1 MTSNCKNQLNQNIMI
16 ALEADGSEKYVV
28 EHAVLLAEQLAIIHV
43 NDLHAGS
50 MSMMMDSPK
59 KITADM
65 IREQVIDFGLEHI
78 LDELDIII
86 TKGENI
92 AKNIEPHC
100 QGVDML
106 VLGHRR
112 MSKLKANIT
121 DSMDEGITNII
132 ACPVLVV
139 QKD

>member
-1 MTSNCKNQLNQNIMI
+1 MGKYQNIMV
-16 ALEADGSEKYVV
+16 ALVGDGNEQPVV
-28 EHAVLLAEQLAIIHV
+28 EQAVLLAEHFQSKLSAIHV
-43 NDLHAGS
+43 NDLHAGG

-65 IREQVIDFGLEHI
+65 IRNQMKDFGFERILE
-78 LDELDIII
+78 ELDIII

-92 AKNIEPHC
+92 AKSIEPHC
-100 QGVDML
+100 QGIDML
-106 VLGHRR
+106 ILGHRK
-112 MSKLKANIT
+112 MSDFKASIT
-121 DSMDEGITNII
+121 DSVDEGITNLV

>member
-1 MTSNCKNQLNQNIMI
+1 MGKYQNIMI
-16 ALEADGSEKYVV
+16 ALEADGSEKSVV
-28 EHAVLLAEQLAIIHV
+28 EHAVLLAEQLQSKLSIIHV

-65 IREQVIDFGLEHI
+65 IREQVIDYGLEHI
-78 LDELDIII
+78 LDELDIIL

-92 AKNIEPHC
+92 AKSIESHC

-112 MSKLKANIT
+112 MSKLMANIT
-121 DSMDEGITNII
+121 DSIDEGITNII

>member
-1 MTSNCKNQLNQNIMI
+1 MI

-28 EHAVLLAEQLAIIHV
+28 EHAVLLAEQLKAKLAIIHV

-78 LDELDIII
+78 LDELDNII

-112 MSKLKANIT
+112 MSKL
-121 DSMDEGITNII
+121 
-132 ACPVLVV
+132 
-139 QKD
+139 

>member
-1 MTSNCKNQLNQNIMI
+1 
-16 ALEADGSEKYVV
+16 
-28 EHAVLLAEQLAIIHV
+28 
-43 NDLHAGS
+43 

-78 LDELDIII
+78 LDELDIIM

>member
-1 MTSNCKNQLNQNIMI
+1 MGKYQNIMV
-16 ALEADGSEKYVV
+16 ALVGDGNEQPVV
-28 EHAVLLAEQLAIIHV
+28 EQAVLLAEQFQSKLSAIHV
-43 NDLHAGS
+43 NDLHAGG

-65 IREQVIDFGLEHI
+65 IREQVIDYGLEHI
-78 LDELDIII
+78 LDELDIIL

-92 AKNIEPHC
+92 AKSIESHC

-121 DSMDEGITNII
+121 DSVDEGITNLVS
-132 ACPVLVV
+132 CPVLVV

>member
-1 MTSNCKNQLNQNIMI
+1 
-16 ALEADGSEKYVV
+16 
-28 EHAVLLAEQLAIIHV
+28 
-43 NDLHAGS
+43 
-50 MSMMMDSPK
+50 
-59 KITADM
+59 M
-65 IREQVIDFGLEHI
+65 IREQVIDYGLEHI
-78 LDELDIII
+78 LDELDIIL

-92 AKNIEPHC
+92 AKSIESHC

-121 DSMDEGITNII
+121 DSVDEGITNLV

>member
-28 EHAVLLAEQLAIIHV
+28 EHAVLLAEQLQAKLAIIHV

-65 IREQVIDFGLEHI
+65 IREQ
-78 LDELDIII
+78 
-86 TKGENI
+86 
-92 AKNIEPHC
+92 
-100 QGVDML
+100 
-106 VLGHRR
+106 GHRLWIGAYFR
-112 MSKLKANIT
+112 
-121 DSMDEGITNII
+121 
-132 ACPVLVV
+132 
-139 QKD
+139 

>member
-1 MTSNCKNQLNQNIMI
+1 MGKYQNIMV
-16 ALEADGSEKYVV
+16 ALVGDGSEQPVV
-28 EHAVLLAEQLAIIHV
+28 EQAVLLAEQFQSKLSAIHV
-43 NDLHAGS
+43 NDLHAGG

-65 IREQVIDFGLEHI
+65 IRDQMKDFGFERILE
-78 LDELDIII
+78 ELDIII

-92 AKNIEPHC
+92 AKSIEPHC
-100 QGVDML
+100 QGIDML
-106 VLGHRR
+106 ILGHRK
-112 MSKLKANIT
+112 MSDFKANIT
-121 DSMDEGITNII
+121 DSVDEGITNLV

>member
-1 MTSNCKNQLNQNIMI
+1 MGKYQNIMI
-16 ALEADGSEKYVV
+16 ALEADGSEKSVV
-28 EHAVLLAEQLAIIHV
+28 EHAVLLAEQLQSKLSIIHV

-65 IREQVIDFGLEHI
+65 IRDQMKDFGFERILE
-78 LDELDIII
+78 ELDIII

-92 AKNIEPHC
+92 AQSIEPHC
-100 QGVDML
+100 QGIDML
-106 VLGHRR
+106 ILGHRK
-112 MSKLKANIT
+112 MSDFKANIT
-121 DSMDEGITNII
+121 DSVDEGITNLV

>member
-1 MTSNCKNQLNQNIMI
+1 MGKYQNIMV
-16 ALEADGSEKYVV
+16 ALVGDGNEQPVV
-28 EHAVLLAEQLAIIHV
+28 EQAVLLAEHFQSKLSAIHV
-43 NDLHAGS
+43 NDLHAGG

-65 IREQVIDFGLEHI
+65 IRDQMKDFGFERILE
-78 LDELDIII
+78 ELDIII

-92 AKNIEPHC
+92 AQSIEPHC
-100 QGVDML
+100 QGIDML
-106 VLGHRR
+106 ILGHRK
-112 MSKLKANIT
+112 MSDFKANIT
-121 DSMDEGITNII
+121 DSVDEGITNLV

>member
-59 KITADM
+59 IITADM

-132 ACPVLVV
+132 ACPVLLV

>member
-1 MTSNCKNQLNQNIMI
+1 MKKYQNIMI

-65 IREQVIDFGLEHI
+65 IRKQ
-78 LDELDIII
+78 
-86 TKGENI
+86 
-92 AKNIEPHC
+92 
-100 QGVDML
+100 
-106 VLGHRR
+106 GHRLWIGAYFR
-112 MSKLKANIT
+112 
-121 DSMDEGITNII
+121 
-132 ACPVLVV
+132 
-139 QKD
+139 

>member
-1 MTSNCKNQLNQNIMI
+1 MGKYQNIMV
-16 ALEADGSEKYVV
+16 ALVGDGNEQPVV
-28 EHAVLLAEQLAIIHV
+28 EQAVLLAEQFQSKLSAIHV
-43 NDLHAGS
+43 NDLHAGG

-65 IREQVIDFGLEHI
+65 IRDQMKDFGFERILE
-78 LDELDIII
+78 ELDIII

-92 AKNIEPHC
+92 AKSIEPHC
-100 QGVDML
+100 QGIDML
-106 VLGHRR
+106 ILGHRK
-112 MSKLKANIT
+112 MSDFKASIT
-121 DSMDEGITNII
+121 DSVDEGITNLV

>member
-1 MTSNCKNQLNQNIMI
+1 MGKYQNIMV
-16 ALEADGSEKYVV
+16 ALVGDGNEQPVV
-28 EHAVLLAEQLAIIHV
+28 EHAVLLAEQFQSKLSAIHV

-65 IREQVIDFGLEHI
+65 IRDQMKDFGFERILE
-78 LDELDIII
+78 ELDIII

-92 AKNIEPHC
+92 AKSIEPHC
-100 QGVDML
+100 QGIDML
-106 VLGHRR
+106 ILGHRK
-112 MSKLKANIT
+112 MSDFKANIT
-121 DSMDEGITNII
+121 DSVDEGITNLV

>member
-59 KITADM
+59 IITADM
-65 IREQVIDFGLEHI
+65 IREQVIDYGLEHI
-78 LDELDIII
+78 LDELDIIM

>member
-1 MTSNCKNQLNQNIMI
+1 MGKYQNIMV
-16 ALEADGSEKYVV
+16 ALVGDGNEQPVV
-28 EHAVLLAEQLAIIHV
+28 EQAVLLAEQFKSKLSAIHV
-43 NDLHAGS
+43 NDLHAGG

-65 IREQVIDFGLEHI
+65 IRDQMKDFGFERILE
-78 LDELDIII
+78 ELDIII

-92 AKNIEPHC
+92 AKSIEPHC
-100 QGVDML
+100 QGIDML
-106 VLGHRR
+106 ILGHRK
-112 MSKLKANIT
+112 MSDFKANIT
-121 DSMDEGITNII
+121 DSVDEGITNLV

>member
-1 MTSNCKNQLNQNIMI
+1 MGKYQNIMI
-16 ALEADGSEKYVV
+16 ALVGDGNEHPVV
-28 EHAVLLAEQLAIIHV
+28 EQAVLLAEQFQSKLSAIHV
-43 NDLHAGS
+43 NDLHAGG

-65 IREQVIDFGLEHI
+65 IRDQMKDFGFERILE
-78 LDELDIII
+78 ELDIII

-92 AKNIEPHC
+92 AKSIEPHC
-100 QGVDML
+100 QGIDML
-106 VLGHRR
+106 ILGHRK
-112 MSKLKANIT
+112 MSDFKANIT
-121 DSMDEGITNII
+121 DSVDEGITNLV